1 MAGRP
6 LDVTLVAGRRPELLA
21 RTLASFAE
29 GLFAHF
35 DLAGFHANIDP
46 IFGDASDHARCRE
59 VILSRFPDAAIS
71 EPPAAGFGAAV
82 QRVWAATRADLV
94 FHLEDDWLLNEP
106 VGPEDVLPLLTGN
119 TRSVALV
126 AREFGWNGRDL
137 YNVRRK
143 RRRFLGIPV
152 GRRTLNVFGTSPR
165 FLEGAFARRCA
176 GLIDPALDPEKQ
188 MRPPGNP
195 ALIAYLNE
203 YRCRFLPTKA
213 GAALITDIGREW
225 RDARGIEKVVE
236 QGVSRW
242 RQAP

>member
-1 MAGRP
+1 MITGC
-6 LDVTLVAGRRPELLA
+6 GRRY
-21 RTLASFAE
+21 F
-29 GLFAHF
+29 
-35 DLAGFHANIDP
+35 IDGR
-46 IFGDASDHARCRE
+46 IRHRRGRE
-59 VILSRFPDAAIS
+59 
-71 EPPAAGFGAAV
+71 
-82 QRVWAATRADLV
+82 RADL
-94 FHLEDDWLLNEP
+94 W
-106 VGPEDVLPLLTGN
+106 
-119 TRSVALV
+119 A
-126 AREFGWNGRDL
+126 GWA
-137 YNVRRK
+137 
-143 RRRFLGIPV
+143 RRRCVDRNVHAPV

-203 YRCRFLPTKA
+203 YRCRFLPAKD